1 MRARKL
7 AEGPTRQPAITVR
20 SEAAE
25 VPASAAPWRSPMVI
39 RLLAAVFSLPCVVV
53 PASAVQD
60 DTTGICSRT
69 EKVRNAIVAVIPG
82 VSDCADVT
90 SAHLA
95 AVAELDLIE
104 APEAWSGSRWGG
116 RIGTSALMAGDFDDL
131 TNLTRLLVSG
141 YDGLTSVPAGIFDDL
156 TNLTRLVLS
165 STELTF
171 VPAGIFDDLT
181 NLTDLAL
188 SSPELTSLPAGIFDG
203 LTELTYLGLDH
214 NALTSLPAGI
224 FDNLTKL
231 QDLWLSDNDLTSLP
245 AGIFDGLTQLTWLHL
260 GNNELASVPAG
271 IFDNLTELNWL
282 SLGRSAL
289 TSLPAGIFD
298 NLTELQHLSLDQN
311 ALTSLPV
318 GIFDNLT
325 ELAYLMLFSNPLTS
339 VPAGIFDNLTK
350 LRSLQLSGNELTSLP
365 AGIFDRLTNLRFLS
379 LSGNELMSLPAGL
392 FANLGL
398 LENLILSENPFT
410 TLPAGFFE
418 ELASSAT
425 VEFFRDPGEPLIQL
439 TLEPDYDDNGV
450 LTEFDEVEV
459 GMRIV
464 EGMPFGNLDYTITFS
479 GDVRTVS
486 PVDGVADGTLEYS
499 DRIPHR
505 ESTSRGRYRLVAAND
520 GDEDSEVDISITLD
534 DPDFLNRHSRGQW
547 FTLDVD
553 APFKLVFAHA
563 DNGPPVFCTADV
575 SVDGAVGAPSGR
587 VPRTW

>member
-25 VPASAAPWRSPMVI
+25 VPASAAPWRSPIVI

-69 EKVRNAIVAVIPG
+69 EKVRDAIVAAIPG

-104 APEAWSGSRWGG
+104 APETRSGPRRGG
-116 RIGTSALMAGDFDDL
+116 RRGTSALMAGDFDDL
-131 TNLTRLLVSG
+131 TNLTHLRVSG

-156 TNLTRLVLS
+156 TNLTHLVLS

-171 VPAGIFDDLT
+171 MPAGILDDLT
-181 NLTDLAL
+181 NLTHLAL

-214 NALTSLPAGI
+214 NALTSLSAGI

-231 QDLWLSDNDLTSLP
+231 QNLWLSDNELTSVP
-245 AGIFDGLTQLTWLHL
+245 AGIFDGLTEPMWLHL

-271 IFDNLTELNWL
+271 IFDNLTELQTLWL
-282 SLGRSAL
+282 GDNAL

-298 NLTELQHLSLDQN
+298 DLAELEYLSL
-311 ALTSLPV
+311 TV
-318 GIFDNLT
+318 TG
-325 ELAYLMLFSNPLTS
+325 LTS
-339 VPAGIFDNLTK
+339 V
-350 LRSLQLSGNELTSLP
+350 P

-379 LSGNELMSLPAGL
+379 LGDNELMSLPAGL

-398 LENLILSENPFT
+398 LDNLDLSHNPFT

-439 TLEPDYDDNGV
+439 TLEPDYDDSGV

-486 PVDGVADGTLEYS
+486 PVDGVADGTLDYS

-553 APFKLVFAHA
+553 EPFKLVFVHA

-587 VPRTW
+587 VPRTC